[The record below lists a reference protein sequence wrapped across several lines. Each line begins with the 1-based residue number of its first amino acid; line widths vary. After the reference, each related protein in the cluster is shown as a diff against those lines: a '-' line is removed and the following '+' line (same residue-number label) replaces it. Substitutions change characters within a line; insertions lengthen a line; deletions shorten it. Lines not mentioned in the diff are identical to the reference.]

1 MNITLELREPSGIE
15 HTVDYATVTER
26 LCMCQ
31 LPIFEC
37 GISNVVREP
46 KLIRIYIK
54 HHLEKTAQATHQVES
69 SLRKSDIYS
78 RKGDQ
83 RDLFPVVLSLF
94 VLDLL
99 VEILDSAKHHKYSAH
114 STRGVNTILRS
125 GGHQIEELITANDT
139 PERGNICDC
148 EEDVVLHT
156 FGDSDTVETVNTIKM
171 QIRILRT

>member
-114 STRGVNTILRS
+114 STRG
-125 GGHQIEELITANDT
+125 E
-139 PERGNICDC
+139 
-148 EEDVVLHT
+148 
-156 FGDSDTVETVNTIKM
+156 
-171 QIRILRT
+171 